1 MSSFYLPWLELLPVL
16 PLLGAGWA
24 YVTPDGDRS
33 HRRSTLASALTL
45 AVATAAALDYVR
57 IAASHDVRL
66 VQGALFA
73 VDELSAPLLPL
84 VALVY
89 AVTILATP
97 KEKTD
102 RFAFSGTLASESILL
117 ATLTTRGP
125 VALAVLLCAGL
136 VPPRFELRARGGR
149 ARPYTLHAA
158 AFVALLATGMALSS
172 GGAGTETWGMPLIA
186 LAMLLRSGVPPLHAW
201 TLDLIRRGSFG
212 TTILLISPM
221 AGAYGMMRLCIP
233 IAPEWLLRA
242 IILVCSFGSLW
253 AAGTA
258 LTVNDS
264 RRVFVALASGQ
275 AALVLIGL
283 ALGNPIGVAGGLCL
297 WISAALSLAGLGL
310 VLRAVE
316 SRIGRF
322 TLARFL
328 GLYTQVPTLAA
339 LFLLTGLALVGF
351 PGTIGF
357 VGSELL
363 IEGSAVL
370 HPAEG
375 LVVVSTAALNGVA
388 ILRAYLRTFTGTSRS
403 ARPVLAIRN
412 RERIAVLLLAG
423 LVIGGGV
430 LPQPG
435 VSSRY
440 RAAEHLLRSRS
451 AAISSPRPTGG
462 PRRDL
467 LGRWALR
474 EGQLLVTAPRSIAA
488 SGLDPGGRAGTL
500 AGHGCS
506 SPRNKPRS
514 RSSDR
519 SLPRRSSSRPSRSAS
534 SGSTRRITPRRRS
547 SPWPPPAS

>member
-1 MSSFYLPWLELLPVL
+1 MSSFHLPWLEVLPVT
-16 PLLGAGWA
+16 PLLGAAWA
-24 YVTPDGDRS
+24 YVAKDGDRS
-33 HRRSTLASALTL
+33 HRRSTLFSALTL
-45 AVATAAALDYVR
+45 AVATAAALDYVW
-57 IAASHDVRL
+57 IATSHDVRL
-66 VQGALFA
+66 VQGTLFA
-73 VDELSAPLLPL
+73 VDDLSAPLLPL
-84 VALVY
+84 VALLY

-102 RFAFSGTLASESILL
+102 RFAFSGTLVSESILL
-117 ATLTTRGP
+117 ATLATREP
-125 VALAVLLCAGL
+125 IALAALLCAGL
-136 VPPRFELRARGGR
+136 APPRFELRARGAR
-149 ARPYTLHAA
+149 ARPYTRHAA
-158 AFVALLATGMALSS
+158 ALVVLLATGMALCRF
-172 GGAGTETWGMPLIA
+172 GPGAETWGVPLIA
-186 LAMLLRSGVPPLHAW
+186 LAMLLRSGVPPVHAW
-201 TLDLIRRGSFG
+201 TLDLIQRGSFG
-212 TTILLISPM
+212 TAILLISPM

-233 IAPEWLLRA
+233 VAPEWLLQA
-242 IILVCSFGSLW
+242 IILACSFGSLW
-253 AAGTA
+253 AAGVA
-258 LTVNDS
+258 LTVNDA

-328 GLYTQVPTLAA
+328 GLYAQVPGLAV

-403 ARPVLAIRN
+403 ANPVLEIRN
-412 RERIAVLLLAG
+412 RERIAVLLVAG
-423 LVIGGGV
+423 LVIGGGM

-440 RAAEHLLRSRS
+440 RAAAHLLRARS
-451 AAISSPRPTGG
+451 AAISG
-462 PRRDL
+462 
-467 LGRWALR
+467 A
-474 EGQLLVTAPRSIAA
+474 
-488 SGLDPGGRAGTL
+488 
-500 AGHGCS
+500 
-506 SPRNKPRS
+506 
-514 RSSDR
+514 
-519 SLPRRSSSRPSRSAS
+519 RPSPDPSEGGTAWAADRPAKVDS
-534 SGSTRRITPRRRS
+534 S
-547 SPWPPPAS
+547 